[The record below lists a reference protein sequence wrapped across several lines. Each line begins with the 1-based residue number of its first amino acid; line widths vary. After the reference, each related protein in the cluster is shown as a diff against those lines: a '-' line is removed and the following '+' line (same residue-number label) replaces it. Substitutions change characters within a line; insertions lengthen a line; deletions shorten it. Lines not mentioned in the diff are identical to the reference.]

1 MFGLNLEKKK
11 SNKEII
17 ISILKPI
24 NPGLTKEKFIST
36 LENNIYSEL
45 DTLN

>member
-1 MFGLNLEKKK
+1 MFGPKQVKKK
-11 SNKEII
+11 TNKEIT

-24 NPGLTKEKFIST
+24 NPGLTREEFILT

-45 DTLN
+45 DFLN